1 VTLTQYLALALAG
14 VCLLV
19 ALWMLLVEP
28 RRFRIRRVA
37 LPAGRLP
44 ALRILH
50 LTDTHFHGH
59 DGAIL
64 AFLQRLA
71 EREKPDL
78 VLWTGDLID
87 TPDGIP
93 GLAQAVR
100 LFSPALGSYAVL
112 GGHDYRQIAAMS
124 AYVNLLTGRDPRKGS
139 VQNPV
144 DDVIECLKANGVRL
158 LDDASCRVS
167 GPEGG
172 EFAIVGLRDAFEFEP
187 DYEAAWAGVGPDV
200 PVLVIAHSP
209 DVVQEAVRRGADV
222 AFFGHTHGGQVRFP
236 VVGALVTHTSLPR
249 QMAWGTFR
257 LGGMSFVVSSGLGV
271 SPPTPYRLLCRP
283 EAVVAEL
290 QRS

>member
-100 LFSPALGSYAVL
+100 FFSPALGSYAVL

-124 AYVNLLTGRDPRKGS
+124 AYVNLLTGR
-139 VQNPV
+139 
-144 DDVIECLKANGVRL
+144 ANGVRL